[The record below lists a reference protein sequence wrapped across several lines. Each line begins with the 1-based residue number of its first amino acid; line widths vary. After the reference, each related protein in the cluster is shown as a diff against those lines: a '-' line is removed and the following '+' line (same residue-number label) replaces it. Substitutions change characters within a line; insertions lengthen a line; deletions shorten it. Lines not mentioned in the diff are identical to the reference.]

1 MRDMRKRARAIFRA
15 YGETLFEHDCVR
27 FGCAYISARPR
38 DPDEEE
44 LAGGALLV
52 PLCGCQP

>member
-1 MRDMRKRARAIFRA
+1 MRKRARAIFRA